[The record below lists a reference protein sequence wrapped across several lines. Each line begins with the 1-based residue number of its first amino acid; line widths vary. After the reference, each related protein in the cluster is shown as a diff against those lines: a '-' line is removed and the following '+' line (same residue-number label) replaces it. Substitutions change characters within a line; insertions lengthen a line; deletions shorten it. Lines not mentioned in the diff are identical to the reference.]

1 MIICLKYSVG
11 WRVLN
16 APQLGR
22 FGLRLLRI
30 TASSAAL
37 VELLR
42 QEWIAAAIM
51 TVAWILSIQAE
62 RSIKADQ

>member
-1 MIICLKYSVG
+1 V
-11 WRVLN
+11 
-16 APQLGR
+16 GR

>member
-1 MIICLKYSVG
+1 MIVCLN
-11 WRVLN
+11 VLN
-16 APQLGR
+16 GSQVGR

-42 QEWIAAAIM
+42 QEWIVAAIM
-51 TVAWILSIQAE
+51 TVAWVLSIQAE
-62 RSIKADQ
+62 RSISSEQ